1 MSPVIVLPF
10 PAIDPVALDISGF
23 QIRWY
28 ALAYIAG
35 IILSWIYIVRL
46 LKAESLWGANVPV
59 SRTHIDDLVVWV
71 TVGIILGGRLGYVV
85 FYNSSYFLAHPMEIL
100 ALWQGGMTF
109 HGGLIGVI
117 IAVILFARIKSVRLL
132 TLGDLIATAAPIGLF
147 FGRIANFIN
156 GELYGRITDVPWA
169 MVFPHGGPNSRHPS
183 QIYESIGE
191 GIILF
196 VFMHIMI
203 YRFGALQRPG
213 MITGLFMIG
222 YGIARSSIEFFRMPD
237 AHIGYLSGGLTMGI
251 VLSVPMIPI
260 GLAFIWLS
268 LKNQRIT
275 I

>member
-1 MSPVIVLPF
+1 VSPVIVLPF

-59 SRTHIDDLVVWV
+59 SRTHIDDLVVWI
-71 TVGIILGGRLGYVV
+71 TVGIILGGRLGYVF

-100 ALWQGGMTF
+100 ALWQGGMAF

>member
-1 MSPVIVLPF
+1 VSPVIVLPF